1 MAPELSHLRHKFSF
15 LTIVNFSNICRI
27 FLKCTNYVDNIL
39 IIFVIYRRNI
49 GTRGLTVSAKRNKFV
64 ELAVKRVTRAIKDM
78 RLVGNLSNRS
88 AYEYSEDD
96 VKKIVRALQKE
107 VDTVKARFSENGS
120 GSDAD
125 FSL

>member
-1 MAPELSHLRHKFSF
+1 M
-15 LTIVNFSNICRI
+15 
-27 FLKCTNYVDNIL
+27 
-39 IIFVIYRRNI
+39 
-49 GTRGLTVSAKRNKFV
+49 SAKRNKFV

-88 AYEYSEDD
+88 AYEYGEDD
-96 VKKIVRALQKE
+96 VKKIIRALQKE

-120 GSDAD
+120 GSEAD

>member
-1 MAPELSHLRHKFSF
+1 M
-15 LTIVNFSNICRI
+15 
-27 FLKCTNYVDNIL
+27 
-39 IIFVIYRRNI
+39 
-49 GTRGLTVSAKRNKFV
+49 SAKRDKFV

-96 VKKIVRALQKE
+96 VRKIVRALQKE
-107 VDTVKARFSENGS
+107 VETVKARFSDNGS

>member
-1 MAPELSHLRHKFSF
+1 
-15 LTIVNFSNICRI
+15 
-27 FLKCTNYVDNIL
+27 
-39 IIFVIYRRNI
+39 
-49 GTRGLTVSAKRNKFV
+49 VSAKRDKFV